1 MTDERPAIRISPN
14 DNEALEQIIEQY
26 KDGVVTVTMSS
37 LLSLGA
43 LYPSVLCKTCLPTIA
58 SCSPTSV
65 GSMPMTKNKQELA
78 EVEGLPA
85 AMRIITAKSTLSM
98 QPGLHPIE
106 FRSGVPTP
114 IPTSEAASGPRS
126 AKTTAKV
133 GAVAITTASTN
144 TSSPAKRCTEGLGR

>member
-1 MTDERPAIRISPN
+1 MNDRPYESPQTTMRPWN
-14 DNEALEQIIEQY
+14 KSSSSTRTA
-26 KDGVVTVTMSS
+26 VVTVTMSS

-98 QPGLHPIE
+98 QPGLLTNCAATHIHLLE
-106 FRSGVPTP
+106 AVNVAQEDPTMVMP
-114 IPTSEAASGPRS
+114 CPSSRPATCG
-126 AKTTAKV
+126 TV
-133 GAVAITTASTN
+133 GN
-144 TSSPAKRCTEGLGR
+144 YN